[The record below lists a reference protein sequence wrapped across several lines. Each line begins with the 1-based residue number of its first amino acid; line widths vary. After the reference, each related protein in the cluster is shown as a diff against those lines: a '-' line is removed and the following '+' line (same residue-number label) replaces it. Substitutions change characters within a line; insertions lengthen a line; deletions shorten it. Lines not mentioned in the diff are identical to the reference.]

1 MEMGTVPSDRCLNPF
16 SAGLD
21 YTLPFPVFYI
31 NMDSSTAR
39 RERMEADFGPY
50 GWDLRRVPAV
60 DGGDAVRVVELMG
73 QDNHD
78 RIRSYVSEDR
88 SPNTLNQGE
97 LGCVLSHLV
106 AIRTAY
112 LEGHEAAMIA
122 EDDITP
128 LFM

>member
-1 MEMGTVPSDRCLNPF
+1 MGAAPSDRCPNIL

-50 GWDLRRVPAV
+50 SWDLRRVPAV
-60 DGGDAVRVVELMG
+60 DGGDAVRLVELMG
-73 QDNHD
+73 QKNYD

-88 SPNTLNQGE
+88 SPNTVNQAE

-106 AIRTAY
+106 AIRRAY
-112 LEGHEAAMIA
+112 LEGHEVAMIA